1 MKKAYIIP
9 QSSAMQLSG
18 SELLQAGSV
27 LRNDYGDN
35 FTIEFSE
42 DTYGGEAA
50 TKSFHNYVNWDDAE

>member
-1 MKKAYIIP
+1 
-9 QSSAMQLSG
+9 MQLSG
-18 SELLQAGSV
+18 SELLQAGSQ

-50 TKSFHNYVNWDDAE
+50 TKSYHNYVNWDDAE